1 MPDMRYRAR
10 IDAAEV
16 MGRVH
21 SVVEVWQLHH
31 DPLERDKRI
40 YRRSFDCDP
49 AGEPGSSVWVRD
61 LLVEIAE
68 YL

>member
-10 IDAAEV
+10 LDAQEV
-16 MGRVH
+16 MGTVH
-21 SVVEVWQLHH
+21 AVVEVWALEP
-31 DPLERDKRI
+31 DPLEKDRRI

-49 AGEPGSSVWVRD
+49 AGEPGSGRWVRD

-68 YL
+68 HL

>member
-1 MPDMRYRAR
+1 MPDMRYSAR
-10 IDAAEV
+10 VQANEI

-21 SVVEVWQLHH
+21 VVVEVWSLEP
-31 DPLERDKRI
+31 DPTERDRRV

-49 AGEPGSSVWVRD
+49 AGEAGSALWVRD
-61 LLVEIAE
+61 LLVEVAE